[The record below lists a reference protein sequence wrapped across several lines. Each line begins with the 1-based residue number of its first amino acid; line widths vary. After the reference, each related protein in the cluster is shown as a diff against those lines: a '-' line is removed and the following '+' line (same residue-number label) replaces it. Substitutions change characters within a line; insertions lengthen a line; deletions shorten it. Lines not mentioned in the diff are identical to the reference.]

1 MPQDSLNIV
10 IHPGDSVYSI
20 ADSLLGTLP
29 PEMASQIVRPE
40 EPNPALPP
48 LFVLLVIIFAFLLS
62 RWIAY
67 LNGSGINRKLLKE
80 YIGKQV
86 QYDKWLQLYNPYYR
100 SLAPTLQLGFRKRL
114 LLFMAARR
122 FHFLELNEEERIK
135 VLISAAAVQITFGL
149 KNYLLAYFT
158 DIYIIQRNYHYGLH
172 TMPFEGHVSSNGI
185 YLSWENFEQEFRD
198 YSDGSNVGLHEM
210 AHALAYVNFSAEF
223 GRDEAFRKR
232 FREFSTVG
240 QAIFSGMQKGKTNM
254 LGSYAATSYDE
265 FWAGCVENFFERP
278 QELKTELPELY
289 NELAVLLNQ
298 NPLSQNFLNNL
309 V

>member
-1 MPQDSLNIV
+1 MPQDSAYIV
-10 IHPGDSVYSI
+10 ISPGDSVYSP
-20 ADSLLGTLP
+20 ADSLSGTLP
-29 PEMASQIVRPE
+29 PEMASQIAHLE
-40 EPNPALPP
+40 EPNPALLL

-80 YIGKQV
+80 YTGKQV
-86 QYDKWLQLYNPYYR
+86 QYDKWLQSFNPYYR
-100 SLAPTLQLGFRKRL
+100 SLAPTLQLRFRKRL
-114 LLFMAARR
+114 LLFMSARR
-122 FHFLELNEEERIK
+122 FHFVELNEEERIK
-135 VLISAAAVQITFGL
+135 VLVSAAAVQITFGL

-158 DIYIIQRNYHYGLH
+158 DVYIIQRNYNYGLN

-185 YLSWENFEQEFRD
+185 YLSWENFDKEFRD

-232 FREFSTVG
+232 FREFSTAGRV
-240 QAIFSGMQKGKTNM
+240 IFSRMQQGITNI

-265 FWAGCVENFFERP
+265 FWASCVENFFERP
-278 QELKTELPELY
+278 QALKTELPELY
-289 NELAVLLNQ
+289 NELAFLLNQ
-298 NPLSQNFLNNL
+298 DPLSQTILNNL

>member
-80 YIGKQV
+80 YTGKQV

-232 FREFSTVG
+232 FREFSAVG